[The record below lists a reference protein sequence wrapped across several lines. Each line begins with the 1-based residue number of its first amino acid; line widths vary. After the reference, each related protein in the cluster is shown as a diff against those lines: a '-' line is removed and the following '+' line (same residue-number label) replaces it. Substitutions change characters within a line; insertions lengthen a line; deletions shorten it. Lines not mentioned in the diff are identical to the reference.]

1 MNRIEEFRNFCLNNK
16 PTKLSD
22 SKSREAPHSEQPAE
36 INREAKYLL
45 STLNDL
51 NKLIRSI
58 PAQHAQNNAS
68 LDVIDEEVTSL
79 LAVTSKRLK
88 ELDDKIEATLS
99 TPLNFLQQLIGAAS
113 PDIQRQHQ
121 HGKLISL
128 NALLIKLSTRYQSL
142 QKQRQAKQRKYI
154 PEYEQIDNIPP
165 PPPSTSAQQLSQE
178 QIQMLERENDE
189 LVESNKR
196 DLIEIEKA
204 QHSLLSI
211 TSLQSEILTHL
222 TQQSKLVE
230 QLYDD
235 SLNSTGSL
243 GDASK
248 QLLQTRDRQE
258 SSRKFLVV
266 FFIMAGLSILFLE

>member
-16 PTKLSD
+16 PINVSD
-22 SKSREAPHSEQPAE
+22 SNYREAPHSEQPTE

-51 NKLIRSI
+51 NKLIKSI
-58 PAQHAQNNAS
+58 PAQYAQNNAR

-88 ELDDKIEATLS
+88 ELDDKIEVTLS

-142 QKQRQAKQRKYI
+142 QKQRQAKQRKHI
-154 PEYEQIDNIPP
+154 PEYELIDDIPP

-178 QIQMLERENDE
+178 QIEMLERENDE